1 MGKLRNMLDTLMG
14 MDETEVVG
22 VNNLYYTDRQNEY
35 QYGDDQTRVEVIV
48 KEQEDGMSLT
58 MQKLPSNR
66 RFVQNDV
73 VSMEHK
79 NKGLFSRL
87 FKFLGTDMEIPVNLE
102 LEGINPSA
110 KMTTFEMQKAWLTVD
125 KGTNGVV
132 KSYLGTDKNGNEG
145 MLQVFAYND
154 MIRVVELTMG
164 SALKSE
170 MMEPKKDE
178 ILVELPLCIAISERE
193 VKLYNL
199 LNQIGGYETITLSGC
214 LS

>member
-1 MGKLRNMLDTLMG
+1 M
-14 MDETEVVG
+14 
-22 VNNLYYTDRQNEY
+22 
-35 QYGDDQTRVEVIV
+35 
-48 KEQEDGMSLT
+48 
-58 MQKLPSNR
+58 
-66 RFVQNDV
+66 
-73 VSMEHK
+73 
-79 NKGLFSRL
+79 
-87 FKFLGTDMEIPVNLE
+87 
-102 LEGINPSA
+102 
-110 KMTTFEMQKAWLTVD
+110 
-125 KGTNGVV
+125 

-178 ILVELPLCIAISERE
+178 ILVELPLCIAISQRE